1 MEEAYYKLTG
11 EQPRKEM
18 LVTELKQKLVMLEG
32 RLASHGKKESAYKE
46 RVTELEG
53 HIMDLAKQLEKW
65 TVLSIG
71 KKVLQPVSP
80 RSAMEYKRHS
90 TVAKTRTVTT
100 QDQYGS
106 MVNRPSS
113 PIRAGIYHSPL
124 DSGRTHNI

>member
-1 MEEAYYKLTG
+1 
-11 EQPRKEM
+11 M
-18 LVTELKQKLVMLEG
+18 LVTELKQKLATLEA
-32 RLASHGKKESAYKE
+32 RQASHGKKETAYKE

-80 RSAMEYKRHS
+80 KSAMEYTRNN
-90 TVAKTRTVTT
+90 TVVKTRTVIN

-106 MVNRPSS
+106 VVNRPSS
-113 PIRAGIYHSPL
+113 PIRVGVYNSPL
-124 DSGRTHNI
+124 ASARTHNV